1 MSISARPALHQLPGS
16 QRPSVPDA
24 SVWLPQAL
32 FSLLLGGGVAL
43 CALAALSVAG
53 AKALEVSAVAGEKRL
68 KLFPLPEFSSKTPEC
83 LRMLLSSL
91 ACKML

>member
-1 MSISARPALHQLPGS
+1 MSISARPVLYQLPGS

-24 SVWLPQAL
+24 SVWFPQAL

-43 CALAALSVAG
+43 GALSALSVAG
-53 AKALEVSAVAGEKRL
+53 AKALEVSAVAGEKHL
-68 KLFPLPEFSSKTPEC
+68 KLFPPPEFSSKTPGY
-83 LRMLLSSL
+83 LRILLSSL